1 MEIFI
6 DENEKLK
13 KSFDR
18 IDMEAD
24 PVKALLEMLSV
35 NFKGIN
41 SNPILKEWY
50 NRDLFSKLEK
60 QFYEQGG
67 IKNIAEFMNT
77 GITGMIKKWKAE
89 GKMVNDLDDD
99 MILAI
104 LNSIPYIDIHKEEIG
119 LKYFPRIL
127 YHITELILKGLTS
140 C

>member
-1 MEIFI
+1 M
-6 DENEKLK
+6 
-13 KSFDR
+13 
-18 IDMEAD
+18 
-24 PVKALLEMLSV
+24 
-35 NFKGIN
+35 N
-41 SNPILKEWY
+41 S
-50 NRDLFSKLEK
+50 
-60 QFYEQGG
+60 
-67 IKNIAEFMNT
+67 
-77 GITGMIKKWKAE
+77 GITGMINKWKAE